1 MCNNEITTLIT
12 WIIFCN
18 VSPLPEGT
26 LGCRISYMLSKL
38 FNSIALYLFF
48 HFDNDSFLFTVTFF
62 IVVSLIMFE
71 WLIASNPLIFTHTST
86 SIKHLVLTLNALTSV
101 TILLLVM
108 FQVPNFLHLY
118 WLLLV
123 GDVVWKLNYTLH
135 NNNNFILFGLSSLFT
150 HKGVRGNHHHHHS
163 TPLPRYR
170 ETSNVN
176 KNIINNNN
184 YSSTSAKRTTTG
196 KTYTASSSS
205 SSSSPS
211 SSLSSSSTQ
220 NKKTTPFTFSSHKKK
235 KKISTSSLSNNHS
248 SSSTTPSSS
257 FHTKDSV

>member
-48 HFDNDSFLFTVTFF
+48 HFDNDTFLFTVTFF

-150 HKGVRGNHHHHHS
+150 HKGVRGNHHHS